1 MMSALLNESTSF
13 VTLLM
18 QTKKETKPLIIPN
31 GISYTTGLI
40 LTILGA
46 YFYGLYGVVMAS
58 LLNSLLKFL
67 SFSLLCRNH
76 YKQLII

>member
-31 GISYTTGLI
+31 AISYTTGLI

-46 YFYGLYGVVMAS
+46 YFYGLYGVVFAS
-58 LLNSLLKFL
+58 LLNSSIKFF
-67 SFSLLCRNH
+67 SFSLLFRKH
-76 YKQLII
+76 YKKLTI